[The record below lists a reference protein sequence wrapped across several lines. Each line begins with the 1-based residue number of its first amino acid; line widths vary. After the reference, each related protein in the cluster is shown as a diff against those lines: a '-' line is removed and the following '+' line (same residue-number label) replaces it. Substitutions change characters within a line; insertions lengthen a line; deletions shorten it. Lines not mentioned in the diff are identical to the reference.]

1 MLFSNSEYIFQQV
14 KLQLHLMSC
23 KPKFPRE
30 DRFLPPIAHSTKQ
43 FRSFRTFQ
51 QLQPASQRHP
61 TPYPSG
67 QQHVPASQRHIPLC
81 ILPASGII
89 HQEPRI
95 RKLQVGYPQ
104 SMNRRPER
112 LNWDA
117 HWELVQKASWNVETV
132 TTWSCGESRS
142 RAWGCYERHS
152 RTEGMVESKT
162 SKPPNY
168 PVNVAN
174 LKSTVYHASLTW
186 LWTWF

>member
-1 MLFSNSEYIFQQV
+1 MC
-14 KLQLHLMSC
+14 C

-30 DRFLPPIAHSTKQ
+30 DRFLHPIAHSTKQ

-81 ILPASGII
+81 ILPASSII

-95 RKLQVGYPQ
+95 RKLPVGYPQ

-117 HWELVQKASWNVETV
+117 HWELAQKASWNVETV
-132 TTWSCGESRS
+132 TRGTVEQRGWLKARLPNHRIILSMLQIWNLPFTMRVWRDYGHDFNMIVNRISWWLNSQNES
-142 RAWGCYERHS
+142 
-152 RTEGMVESKT
+152 
-162 SKPPNY
+162 
-168 PVNVAN
+168 
-174 LKSTVYHASLTW
+174 
-186 LWTWF
+186 WF